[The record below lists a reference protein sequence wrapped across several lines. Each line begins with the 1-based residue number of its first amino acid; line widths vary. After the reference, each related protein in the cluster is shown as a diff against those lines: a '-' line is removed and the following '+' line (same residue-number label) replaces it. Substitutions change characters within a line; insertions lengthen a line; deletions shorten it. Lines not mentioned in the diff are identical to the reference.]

1 MKFPSH
7 RLVEMEEPAW
17 EPGSRW
23 RRVPS
28 WIMTM
33 AWEPAPGLG
42 ATPGGVV
49 LGPATAEGPRRAA
62 LDAVDGL
69 ALSEEAIRPALKRAQ
84 LGERRAFGEL
94 FQHFDADVARL
105 CRRLLGDLSAAEDAK
120 SEVFLRAQRSFAS
133 YDPGRP
139 FRRWL
144 LSIAGHHCTDQLRR
158 RQTEARIFHPGE
170 LEREE
175 LSSTSPSPLRQLLEA
190 EQRDRLLAG
199 IEALPPKYR
208 LPLVLRYQA
217 ELDYAAI
224 AEILEVP
231 RERVGTLL
239 FRAKAR
245 LRRELADAAGGGSD
259 R

>member
-1 MKFPSH
+1 
-7 RLVEMEEPAW
+7 
-17 EPGSRW
+17 
-23 RRVPS
+23 
-28 WIMTM
+28 MTM
-33 AWEPAPGLG
+33 DGVPAPGLG
-42 ATPGGVV
+42 SRLGAVV
-49 LGPATAEGPRRAA
+49 LGQAAGDEPRTARGDGA
-62 LDAVDGL
+62 DGL
-69 ALSEEAIRPALKRAQ
+69 ALSEEAIRPVLRRAQ

-94 FQHFDADVARL
+94 FAHFDADVARL
-105 CRRLLGDLSAAEDAK
+105 CRRLLGDLPAAEDAK

-133 YDPGRP
+133 YDPGQP

-144 LSIAGHHCTDQLRR
+144 LSIAGHYCTDQLRR

-175 LSSTSPSPLRQLLEA
+175 LPSGTPSPLRQLLSA
-190 EQRDRLLAG
+190 ELRVQLLAG

-224 AEILEVP
+224 AEVLEVP

-245 LRRELADAAGGGSD
+245 LRRELADAAGAE

>member
-1 MKFPSH
+1 M
-7 RLVEMEEPAW
+7 A
-17 EPGSRW
+17 
-23 RRVPS
+23 S

-42 ATPGGVV
+42 GT
-49 LGPATAEGPRRAA
+49 LGSGAVRLGQAA
-62 LDAVDGL
+62 GDGTRSAPLDAMDGL
-69 ALSEEAIRPALKRAQ
+69 ALSEEAIRPALKRAR
-84 LGERRAFGEL
+84 LGERQAFGEL
-94 FQHFDADVARL
+94 FAHFDADVARL
-105 CRRLLGDLSAAEDAK
+105 CRRLLGDPSAAEDAK

-133 YDPGRP
+133 YDPGQP

-170 LEREE
+170 LEDEE
-175 LSSTSPSPLRQLLEA
+175 LPSDSPSPLRQLLGA
-190 EQRDRLLAG
+190 EQRARLVTG

-239 FRAKAR
+239 FRGKAR
-245 LRRELADAAGGGSD
+245 LRRELVDAAGGE

>member
-1 MKFPSH
+1 M
-7 RLVEMEEPAW
+7 A
-17 EPGSRW
+17 
-23 RRVPS
+23 S

-33 AWEPAPGLG
+33 DGEPALGLRRRLS
-42 ATPGGVV
+42 AVV
-49 LGPATAEGPRRAA
+49 LGQAPGDKPRSARVDGA
-62 LDAVDGL
+62 DGL
-69 ALSEEAIRPALKRAQ
+69 ALSEDAIRPVLRRAQ

-94 FQHFDADVARL
+94 FAHFDADVARL
-105 CRRLLGDLSAAEDAK
+105 CRRLLGDLPAAEDAK
-120 SEVFLRAQRSFAS
+120 SEVFLRAQRSFSS
-133 YDPGRP
+133 YDPGQP

-144 LSIAGHHCTDQLRR
+144 LSIAGHYCTDQLRR

-175 LSSTSPSPLRQLLEA
+175 LPSNTPSPLRQLLSA
-190 EQRDRLLAG
+190 ELRVQLLAG

-224 AEILEVP
+224 AEVLEVP

-239 FRAKAR
+239 FRAKTR
-245 LRRELADAAGGGSD
+245 LRRELADAAGGE

>member
-1 MKFPSH
+1 M
-7 RLVEMEEPAW
+7 A
-17 EPGSRW
+17 
-23 RRVPS
+23 S

-33 AWEPAPGLG
+33 AWEPAAGIGGTLG
-42 ATPGGVV
+42 SGAVR
-49 LGPATAEGPRRAA
+49 LDRADRDGTRSA
-62 LDAVDGL
+62 PLDAVDGL
-69 ALSEEAIRPALKRAQ
+69 ALSEEAIRPALKRAR

-94 FQHFDADVARL
+94 FAHFDADVARL
-105 CRRLLGDLSAAEDAK
+105 CRRLLADPSAAEDAK

-133 YDPGRP
+133 YDPGQP

-158 RQTEARIFHPGE
+158 RQTEARIFHRGDLDDEQLP
-170 LEREE
+170 
-175 LSSTSPSPLRQLLEA
+175 SDSPSPLRQLLGA
-190 EQRDRLLAG
+190 EQRARLLAG

-239 FRAKAR
+239 FRAKGR
-245 LRRELADAAGGGSD
+245 LRRELVDPAGGE

>member
-1 MKFPSH
+1 M
-7 RLVEMEEPAW
+7 A
-17 EPGSRW
+17 
-23 RRVPS
+23 S

-33 AWEPAPGLG
+33 DGEPAPGLG
-42 ATPGGVV
+42 RRLGAVV
-49 LGPATAEGPRRAA
+49 LGQAAGDEPRDARA
-62 LDAVDGL
+62 DGL
-69 ALSEEAIRPALKRAQ
+69 ALSEDAIRPVLRRAQ

-94 FQHFDADVARL
+94 FAHFDADVARL
-105 CRRLLGDLSAAEDAK
+105 CRRLLGDLPAAEDAK

-133 YDPGRP
+133 YDPGQP

-144 LSIAGHHCTDQLRR
+144 LSIAGHYCTDQLRR

-175 LSSTSPSPLRQLLEA
+175 LPSNTPSPLRQLLSA
-190 EQRDRLLAG
+190 ELRVQLLAG

-224 AEILEVP
+224 AEVLEVP

-245 LRRELADAAGGGSD
+245 LRRELANAAGGE